1 MSTKVYG
8 SSDDLIEFESK
19 LVTNFETYVQ
29 SQISNF
35 QLITP
40 TGTTQEIIPELISQ
54 TTQPIV
60 DEKAFTQ
67 SVFDQVIS
75 NTPIDGYI
83 LSYDS
88 DTDSLVWIAPIEEV
102 NLDDLTTRVENI
114 ENTISIYPTI
124 FDTELIKAGTL
135 QLPFHEQENRN
146 GIMWTNL
153 AIDPSEQV
161 SITFGNDGRYV
172 GSTGYLYG
180 EVNSFSM
187 KFSVLNYAGAG
198 WVWANNFDNPV
209 MSLSVLGDLSLK
221 NGIWFESYTGSGDTL
236 FAFSSIPDSQDGY
249 VLAYDSGTSAMTL
262 VSGAAGGGSGV
273 EYLSALTDVNVPAPQ
288 DGQVLTWST
297 GNSWWY
303 ASAGGGSGGVTDH
316 GDLTGLD
323 DPNDHPQYLLTSAT
337 IYYSGL
343 GDTSHTHTL
352 ANITDSAHTHD
363 FATQITNTGHNHTI
377 SDISDLTYPVEHSE
391 YDIFSASMISHTSST
406 SIHFT
411 ENSIS
416 HINIQDIGSNT
427 HSDIDDHIADS
438 TIHFSE
444 SSIDFSNISNTGHTH
459 DFSTDITNT
468 GHTHEWDDLSTTAH
482 THPASEITAG
492 NFDVGDFGF
501 QGDLYVT
508 GNTIVSGTGTGY
520 GLKVLTGGLDV
531 VNQIE
536 AGTWV
541 RADGGL
547 YGDKL
552 YLNHAGGPSTFVQFS
567 GGVNS
572 QEFPRIDWNDTDN
585 DIIINRNTVIS
596 GVPGEGYSL
605 NVTNSGASITG
616 EVESTSWVRANGNLI
631 TNQNLFLDYDGNSS
645 DVTYMRWRGS
655 ATDDTNPTISYS
667 NSANAFRLNRDAIV
681 SGDSLIVGGD
691 FTRTVLTVAATD
703 TAGSVW
709 TAAELLIHGYEGR
722 AKGVRITDES
732 NDQEWFAGE
741 AYGKTGFIINYT
753 GATGGHPEDAT
764 ADDAF
769 LYIGNNGNISVGHT
783 TPTATLDVNGDNLTR
798 GSISAYS
805 NVYIDSNSV
814 DQEYG
819 YLYFHGEDDYLRYY
833 TGSTTRPFEFSSGL
847 IVQGDISAGTV
858 TITGLTTGWISA
870 TQITA
875 NTLTAITIQGTYYEG
890 IDAEEVG
897 AGNFSSGTYTFSGQ
911 ASSMVGIAGHPEYD
925 LDVHGTART
934 ISTIYRETGVTGTD
948 QFEVK
953 FNSQTKSLDFTFI
966 G

>member
-1 MSTKVYG
+1 MISRRRKSINGVEIILLKKEVNSKSLSLTDDNLKEIEG
-8 SSDDLIEFESK
+8 SLLAYIDNSISLRMGDLTPNTLLGVQES
-19 LVTNFETYVQ
+19 
-29 SQISNF
+29 
-35 QLITP
+35 TP
-40 TGTTQEIIPELISQ
+40 TTDSQVQQVSTQVQESIY
-54 TTQPIV
+54 
-60 DEKAFTQ
+60 Q
-67 SVFDQVIS
+67 SLLESIQ
-75 NTPIDGYI
+75 NEPIDGYVI
-83 LSYDS
+83 SYDGEN
-88 DTDSLVWIAPIEEV
+88 DQLVWKQDLGFD
-102 NLDDLTTRVENI
+102 LDQVDIIGLKQLLELNEL
-114 ENTISIYPTI
+114 ENTVLEISNTI
-124 FDTELIKAGTL
+124 NNYTTQFDTELIKAGTL

-172 GSTGYLYG
+172 GSTGYSYG

-221 NGIWFESYTGSGDTL
+221 NGIWFETYTGSGDTL
-236 FAFSSIPDSQDGY
+236 FTFSGIPDSQDGY

-363 FATQITNTGHNHTI
+363 FSTQITNTGHTHAL
-377 SDISDLTYPVEHSE
+377 SDIGLVDPVEHSE
-391 YDIFSASMISHTSST
+391 YDVLSASVTAHTAQT
-406 SIHFT
+406 NIHFT
-411 ENSIS
+411 QGQIDHGSIQNRGTQTHVQIDNHITGS
-416 HINIQDIGSNT
+416 PEIHFEIGDINISAITS
-427 HSDIDDHIADS
+427 A
-438 TIHFSE
+438 
-444 SSIDFSNISNTGHTH
+444 HTH
-459 DFSTDITNT
+459 DFSTDITNTGHSHDFAIDITNTGHSHDFATDITNT

-482 THPASEITAG
+482 THPASQVTSG

-508 GNTIVSGTGTGY
+508 GNTTVSGTGTGY
-520 GLKVLTGGLDV
+520 GLQVLTGGLDV

-536 AGTWV
+536 AGTWI

-552 YLNHAGGPSTFVQFS
+552 YLNHAGGASTFVQFS
-567 GGVNS
+567 GGVNNK
-572 QEFPRIDWNDTDN
+572 QFPRIDWNDTDN

-605 NVTNSGASITG
+605 KVINSGASITG
-616 EVESTSWVRANGNLI
+616 EVESTSWIRANGNLL
-631 TNQNLFLDYDGNSS
+631 TNQSLFLDYNGDGSS
-645 DVTYMRWRGS
+645 TYIRWDGS
-655 ATDDTNPTISYS
+655 STDDTNPHLRYS
-667 NSANAFRLNRDAIV
+667 SSTNDFSFNRDLFV
-681 SGDSLIVGGD
+681 SGS
-691 FTRTVLTVAATD
+691 
-703 TAGSVW
+703 
-709 TAAELLIHGYEGR
+709 
-722 AKGVRITDES
+722 
-732 NDQEWFAGE
+732 
-741 AYGKTGFIINYT
+741 
-753 GATGGHPEDAT
+753 
-764 ADDAF
+764 
-769 LYIGNNGNISVGHT
+769 
-783 TPTATLDVNGDNLTR
+783 
-798 GSISAYS
+798 
-805 NVYIDSNSV
+805 
-814 DQEYG
+814 
-819 YLYFHGEDDYLRYY
+819 
-833 TGSTTRPFEFSSGL
+833 
-847 IVQGDISAGTV
+847 
-858 TITGLTTGWISA
+858 
-870 TQITA
+870 ITA
-875 NTLTAITIQGTYYEG
+875 NTLTATTIQGTYYEG

-934 ISTIYRETGVTGTD
+934 ISAIYRETGVTGTD